1 MNTASQLAKTLAPS
15 GVLRVSI
22 NYGNP
27 VLAYRDEKTGAP
39 AGISVDIAQE
49 LASRLV
55 LKTEFL
61 TFDAAR
67 KSVEALELGDA
78 DLGFFAIDPLRSKEI
93 HFTSPYLMIEGCYL
107 VRELS
112 PIQSNNDVDRAGVR
126 VAVGQGSAYDLFL
139 SRNLKH
145 AEIVRAENP
154 SAVIDV
160 FKNENIDVAAG
171 VKQQLLADI
180 KKMPGLRMLEGRF
193 MEINQAVALPAARGK
208 VACEFMNQFV
218 TEIKRSGFVSEAIN
232 RHGIQGVCVPP
243 CE

>member
-67 KSVEALELGDA
+67 KSVEALQLI
-78 DLGFFAIDPLRSKEI
+78 LNRSALWRLLLKLI
-93 HFTSPYLMIEGCYL
+93 LSLLFVCPAN
-107 VRELS
+107 VR
-112 PIQSNNDVDRAGVR
+112 
-126 VAVGQGSAYDLFL
+126 F
-139 SRNLKH
+139 
-145 AEIVRAENP
+145 
-154 SAVIDV
+154 
-160 FKNENIDVAAG
+160 
-171 VKQQLLADI
+171 
-180 KKMPGLRMLEGRF
+180 
-193 MEINQAVALPAARGK
+193 
-208 VACEFMNQFV
+208 
-218 TEIKRSGFVSEAIN
+218 
-232 RHGIQGVCVPP
+232 
-243 CE
+243 